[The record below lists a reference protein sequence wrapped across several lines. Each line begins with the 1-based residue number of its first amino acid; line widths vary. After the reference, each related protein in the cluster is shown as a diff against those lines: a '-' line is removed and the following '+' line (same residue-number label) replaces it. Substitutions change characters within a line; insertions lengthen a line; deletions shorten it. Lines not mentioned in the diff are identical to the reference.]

1 MHSSTDKQT
10 NPGETLTLPEIVDAI
25 TKSLNERLDK
35 LKASVETTPTTTT
48 TTIINTK
55 GNSTP
60 KQEVSKATEEIK
72 SDREYYGSKIEGP
85 SNLNPSDETTTTI
98 INTKGNN
105 TPKKE
110 VREATEEI
118 ESDREDKSK
127 IEGPNK
133 LNPSD
138 NTTTT
143 NTSTD
148 SGSTSKQETSNTTK
162 KEEDSNKNTYSQVEK
177 LHKNLKQIKDSL
189 TQLQKFE
196 ESDLGKQLRNYLPN
210 LKDRLEKNKNEA
222 TSDTNAS
229 SSLQNICKEVM
240 KLKYQIPSLRKL
252 SELDSSSTNLQTSNG
267 SNVKSE
273 IHGLVNPHKSD
284 CFRYS
289 SFYREIK
296 EIFDGFN
303 DKKKFFLSCFAALPE
318 NAVVKRR
325 LLTYWGLGEGF
336 LKESDSTTTP
346 EKDVDAILEEF
357 QEMGLIE
364 PATKKRK
371 LEIKSYKM
379 DPLMLMAVNVLSKKD
394 GFFQER
400 NEADSSSKTKR
411 AFLVKREEKSSEHGV
426 PQSENLDQ
434 DEVVTLF
441 NLNELSLDVESLLQL
456 SKMKKVKVVYLGRWQ
471 KSASH
476 HILLKNTALL
486 DGLKSMKELKF
497 LSLRGMSRINKLPG
511 SIGQVDNLVILDLKD
526 CHNLEELPAE
536 IGSLKKLTYLDIS
549 NCYLLS
555 RLPKRL
561 SSLSKLQVLKG
572 FLIGSSGNTLE
583 DLKEM
588 KKLVKLTIIATR
600 NDFPT
605 RKDLHALQHLEELQ
619 KLTIS
624 WGSEVKPPK
633 STDQQTQSEGKKMEQ
648 MENLPEKLDLHW
660 FPGKLIPWLKPN
672 CLPKSTHQQ
681 TQSEG
686 EKMEQ
691 IEKLPEKI
699 EKLDLH
705 CFPGKH
711 IPWLKPDCLR
721 KLKKLY
727 IRGGKLT
734 TLEKGEW
741 TVETLRLKY
750 LTEMKTNWI
759 ELVQL
764 FPNLLY
770 YEKVKCPWISLCP
783 CDENGVWLKS

>member
-1 MHSSTDKQT
+1 MHSSTNKQT
-10 NPGETLTLPEIVDAI
+10 NPVETLTLPEIVDAI
-25 TKSLNERLDK
+25 TQSLNERHK
-35 LKASVETTPTTTT
+35 L
-48 TTIINTK
+48 
-55 GNSTP
+55 
-60 KQEVSKATEEIK
+60 SKAPEEIK
-72 SDREYYGSKIEGP
+72 LD
-85 SNLNPSDETTTTI
+85 
-98 INTKGNN
+98 
-105 TPKKE
+105 
-110 VREATEEI
+110 
-118 ESDREDKSK
+118 
-127 IEGPNK
+127 
-133 LNPSD
+133 SD

-143 NTSTD
+143 NTNTD
-148 SGSTSKQETSNTTK
+148 STSKQETSDTTK
-162 KEEDSNKNTYSQVEK
+162 KVVALQVEK
-177 LHKNLKQIKDSL
+177 LDKNLKQIKDSL

-196 ESDLGKQLRNYLPN
+196 ESDLAKQLRNYLLN
-210 LKDRLEKNKNEA
+210 LKDRLEKYENEE

-229 SSLQNICKEVM
+229 SSLQKISKEVM
-240 KLKYQIPSLRKL
+240 KLKNQIPSLHKL

-284 CFRYS
+284 CFHSS

-303 DKKKFFLSCFAALPE
+303 DTEKFFLSCFAALTE

-336 LKESDSTTTP
+336 LKESDSTTAELKT
-346 EKDVDAILEEF
+346 LEEF

-379 DPLMLMAVNVLSKKD
+379 DPLVRMAVNVL
-394 GFFQER
+394 FEEQ
-400 NEADSSSKTKR
+400 NEANSSSKTKR
-411 AFLVKREEKSSEHGV
+411 PFLVKREEKSSEHGV
-426 PQSENLDQ
+426 PQSKNLDQ

-441 NLNELSLDVESLLQL
+441 NLNELSLDDKSLSQL

-486 DGLKSMKELKF
+486 DGLKSMKELRF
-497 LSLRGMSRINKLPG
+497 LSLRGMSRINKLP
-511 SIGQVDNLVILDLKD
+511 SLIGQVDSLMILDLKD

-536 IGSLKKLTYLDIS
+536 MTLLKNLRYLDIS

-555 RLPKRL
+555 CLPKGL

-572 FLIGSSGNTLE
+572 FLIGSLGNTLE
-583 DLKEM
+583 DLKGM
-588 KKLVKLTIIATR
+588 KNLVKLTIVVTR

-605 RKDLHALQHLEELQ
+605 QDDLRELQELEALQ

-633 STDQQTQSEGKKMEQ
+633 STDQQTQSEG
-648 MENLPEKLDLHW
+648 EKLDHHCL
-660 FPGKLIPWLKPN
+660 PGKLIPWLKPN
-672 CLPKSTHQQ
+672 CLPKST
-681 TQSEG
+681 QSEG

-691 IEKLPEKI
+691 IENLPENL

-705 CFPGKH
+705 CFPGKLIPWLKPKSTH
-711 IPWLKPDCLR
+711 QQTKSEGENLPEKLEKLDLHCFPGKDMPWLKPDCLR

-734 TLEKGEW
+734 TLGKEKW
-741 TVETLRLKY
+741 TVKTLRLKY

-764 FPNLLY
+764 FPDLLY
-770 YEKVKCPWISLCP
+770 LEKVKCPLISLCP
-783 CDENGVWLKS
+783 CDENGVWLKC